1 MPMATLTIV
10 PFGDDSSSSDE
21 QEDGEIRELA
31 APAEPANVYASQSL
45 PLFEDSS
52 SQELAAVAA
61 AAVESAEAG
70 GTPEAAAQAD
80 RLSRAALARAE
91 ADLAH
96 AHESVAAARLRV
108 GEAHASCC
116 AAEAAL
122 SHANAVKA
130 GALTSLEQATA
141 HLAALEQAAAQ
152 ARSAVQASAS
162 AVVRRASLAS
172 PAVPPC
178 TTRLFVKFAT
188 SVPDADDEQL
198 MQLFRAHG
206 ARCAH
211 VQSRPPPKKAFA
223 SVHVAG
229 DEQHAR
235 AVVSATNG
243 IALGPHGRTITVQLA
258 PSSDQT
264 PCSRPH
270 PGSPPTARASPDR
283 NGGPFGAKRPRL
295 PAAGGQGDAMWG
307 HTTAAPLK
315 VTEWTPP
322 ASPADSP
329 AAKQLVVV
337 TDAAPQ
343 GAVAGMLLPGGLN
356 GEARGHQNGAVMMLM
371 PDVVRVHRVEQ
382 VQYEHALALAA
393 DAAACASRSVSSAQS
408 PGLECMLLCQPRN
421 EGERAALN
429 AALLDGML
437 SAKSSHEDWRLM
449 LVPDLQ
455 QAQAQQ
461 PGRLLRAR
469 LCPLA
474 SVRRWSELLTHQQL
488 ALALDLDET
497 VVKAYRLCD
506 LHELATQLHADA
518 EAARAQALAA
528 PRNAG
533 LRSAAT
539 DASKRAR
546 TAALWFN
553 YLRTYVETSSCS
565 ALAMYAQPWSS
576 VSPGPHAAQHTAYCV
591 PGGLAGGLSGDCAL
605 VRVGGEP
612 LLVCLRPGWPLLREC
627 LRTRFWTCVATH
639 ASPDYAAEMA
649 RLLDPGLS
657 RVHLLRSGG
666 EGQHSEWQPLQVP
679 PSVWGSSNGGAG
691 GAQMQPLLSYI
702 ASFRRDPED
711 GADAAAPLPPLQLIQ
726 KSFGALGKA
735 MPCCNAFVALDD
747 MIGGRESGAGV
758 WTLSDTQRVL
768 CPPPFRPFASGE
780 DRVME
785 HCAAA
790 LAAVHETFF
799 QAPGD
804 SSAAHLAALV
814 QHQEAS
820 RFPR

>member
-1 MPMATLTIV
+1 MASLTIV

-31 APAEPANVYASQSL
+31 APAEPAHVYASQSL
-45 PLFEDSS
+45 PLFEESG

-61 AAVESAEAG
+61 AAVHSAEAG

-91 ADLAH
+91 AELAH
-96 AHESVAAARLRV
+96 AQETAAAARLRV
-108 GEAHASCC
+108 EEAHLQHR

-122 SHANAVKA
+122 SHAHAVKA
-130 GALTSLEQATA
+130 GALTGLEQATA

-162 AVVRRASLAS
+162 AAARRASLA
-172 PAVPPC
+172 PQAAPVPPC
-178 TTRLFVKFAT
+178 TTRLFVKFET

-211 VQSRPPPKKAFA
+211 VQSRPPPKSAFA

-229 DEQHAR
+229 DEQQAR
-235 AVVSATNG
+235 AVVRATNG
-243 IALGPHGRTITVQLA
+243 MALGPHGRTIKVQLA
-258 PSSDQT
+258 PGEDQT

-270 PGSPPTARASPDR
+270 PGFPTAQASP
-283 NGGPFGAKRPRL
+283 KRPRL
-295 PAAGGQGDAMWG
+295 PG
-307 HTTAAPLK
+307 
-315 VTEWTPP
+315 VTLRVQEWTPP

-329 AAKQLVVV
+329 AAKLLVVV
-337 TDAAPQ
+337 TDAAPL
-343 GAVAGMLLPGGLN
+343 GVVAGLLLPG
-356 GEARGHQNGAVMMLM
+356 EAQRHQNGAVMMLM
-371 PDVVRVHRVEQ
+371 PDAVRVHRVEQ

-408 PGLECMLLCQPRN
+408 PGLECALLCQPRN
-421 EGERAALN
+421 EGESSALN
-429 AALLDGML
+429 AALDGMM
-437 SAKSSHEDWRLM
+437 SAKSNHEDWRLM
-449 LVPDLQ
+449 LVPDPQ

-461 PGRLLRAR
+461 PGRPLRAR
-469 LCPLA
+469 LCPIA
-474 SVRRWSELLTHQQL
+474 SVRRWTELLTHQQL

-506 LHELATQLHADA
+506 LHELATQLHVDA
-518 EAARAQALAA
+518 EAARAQAGAS
-528 PRNAG
+528 PRNADLG
-533 LRSAAT
+533 SAAT
-539 DASKRAR
+539 DAGKRAR

-553 YLRTYVETSSCS
+553 YLQTYAETSSCP
-565 ALAMYAQPWSS
+565 ALALYAQPWSS
-576 VSPGPHAAQHTAYCV
+576 VSPGPHAAKYTAYCV

-679 PSVWGSSNGGAG
+679 PSVWGSSSTGGVAG
-691 GAQMQPLLSYI
+691 TPTQPLLSYI
-702 ASFRRDPED
+702 ASFRRDPEDAAD

-726 KSFGALGKA
+726 KSFGALGKV

-758 WTLSDTQRVL
+758 WTLGDSQRVL
-768 CPPPFRPFASGE
+768 CPPPFRPFAAGE

-799 QAPGD
+799 KAPGD

-814 QHQEAS
+814 QHQETA